1 MLSSGVLLRDVM
13 RKNAKTGDGCFIAV
27 LRDQTRGEIA
37 LRCQSNTGEWLTN
50 DCHGCVAH
58 PWSERSWRSDVK
70 RPDMVGT
77 EVGGSN
83 PQSDVEA
90 TALHRTHF
98 ARHVRFARFLT
109 AIADPFRSHF
119 DRSQAIDLLTARV
132 LREKSYRQVNRRH
145 AHHQNS
151 ACRKNLSRWA
161 FRVRRTVGSAGDR
174 VAFRAAM
181 QKITWLA

>member
-90 TALHRTHF
+90 TALHRAHF
-98 ARHVRFARFLT
+98 TRHVQFARFWPLLDLRNRS
-109 AIADPFRSHF
+109 APAPFRPVAGYGPS
-119 DRSQAIDLLTARV
+119 DTPSSTREV
-132 LREKSYRQVNRRH
+132 LP
-145 AHHQNS
+145 
-151 ACRKNLSRWA
+151 
-161 FRVRRTVGSAGDR
+161 AG
-174 VAFRAAM
+174 
-181 QKITWLA
+181 